1 MYIQK
6 QNVGEGKKK
15 NIALLTVR
23 THLTKLLST
32 TTYRSE
38 LKSNVHLDKTAFS

>member
-1 MYIQK
+1 MWVK
-6 QNVGEGKKK
+6 EEK

-32 TTYRSE
+32 TTYCFD
-38 LKSNVHLDKTAFS
+38 LKSNVHLGKTAFS

>member
-1 MYIQK
+1 MC
-6 QNVGEGKKK
+6 VREGK
-15 NIALLTVR
+15 NIALLNVI

-32 TTYRSE
+32 TKYCHE